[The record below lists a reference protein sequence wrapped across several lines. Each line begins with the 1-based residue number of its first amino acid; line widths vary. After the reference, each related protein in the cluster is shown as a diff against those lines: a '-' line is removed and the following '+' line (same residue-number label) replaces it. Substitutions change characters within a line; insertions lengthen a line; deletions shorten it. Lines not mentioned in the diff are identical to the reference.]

1 MALIH
6 NLPLIPAKRVMYRHG
21 TALRAAPSNS
31 NKATRLVNKNSTF
44 DTVFLMTNIFE
55 DNLVY
60 ILAKYTQ
67 KSRESRDLSV
77 YLLSLWPF

>member
-1 MALIH
+1 MALIN
-6 NLPLIPAKRVMYRHG
+6 NLPLLPAERVMYRHG
-21 TALRAAPSNS
+21 TALRAAPSNN
-31 NKATRLVNKNSTF
+31 NKATRIVNKNSTF

-60 ILAKYTQ
+60 ISAKYTQ

-77 YLLSLWPF
+77 YLLSL

>member
-1 MALIH
+1 MALIN
-6 NLPLIPAKRVMYRHG
+6 NLPLLPAERVMYRHS
-21 TALRAAPSNS
+21 TALRAAPSNN

-44 DTVFLMTNIFE
+44 DTVFFMTNIFE
-55 DNLVY
+55 VNLVY

>member
-1 MALIH
+1 MALIN
-6 NLPLIPAKRVMYRHG
+6 NLPLLPAERVMYRHG
-21 TALRAAPSNS
+21 TALRAAPSNN
-31 NKATRLVNKNSTF
+31 NKATRIVNKNSTF

-60 ILAKYTQ
+60 ISAKYTQ